1 MSDTPATF
9 ANAIEEAELNA
20 FAVLCSAT
28 GMQSG
33 RNAFIGDA
41 GDRMGVM
48 IFGFTDSYQADAAFW
63 ARHDF
68 TELPFNAEA
77 LGRFRTRR
85 EVWAWALRVVQ
96 GLPITQ
102 AEGTLRLFRV
112 ERLNSMEP
120 VTVNMGGEIKLIG
133 WQMSITF
140 NTASLTSGTGN

>member
-63 ARHDF
+63 ARHAF

-96 GLPITQ
+96 GLPITK